1 MYKAQPSGGASW
13 EGNQEALKRVHC
25 EKRGNQVSR
34 YRTVCGV
41 GRIVRETLPPGVAEE
56 RVSGS
61 PVLPDEVSVSKYY
74 IGV

>member
-1 MYKAQPSGGASW
+1 MFTARNGGD
-13 EGNQEALKRVHC
+13 
-25 EKRGNQVSR
+25 QVSR